1 MRACTTAARHARSP
15 QHTNDAQ
22 VLDVH
27 DNRAGP
33 AGVAALARALVRCRA
48 LRHLYLSG
56 SACGGEG
63 IAALAK
69 VGE

>member
-1 MRACTTAARHARSP
+1 
-15 QHTNDAQ
+15 